1 MVTSEAP
8 WQGWPV
14 MVLQPFMPT
23 CLLGA
28 TRAASVEMSA
38 EESFSTWTTG
48 RPSGTNGCESLAGAP
63 LGTYWMVRPSARA
76 AGDATRKSAAAAPAA
91 LEERELREGG
101 EGERREGKEV
111 SADRDGGRIFLVIS
125 GFSISTFSA
134 IRNRG
139 KRGEDGAA
147 KTPRAVPSLNRTR
160 DRCVE

>member
-48 RPSGTNGCESLAGAP
+48 RPSGTNGCEYLA
-63 LGTYWMVRPSARA
+63 
-76 AGDATRKSAAAAPAA
+76 
-91 LEERELREGG
+91 
-101 EGERREGKEV
+101 V
-111 SADRDGGRIFLVIS
+111 SYTHLTLPTILLV
-125 GFSISTFSA
+125 
-134 IRNRG
+134 
-139 KRGEDGAA
+139 
-147 KTPRAVPSLNRTR
+147 
-160 DRCVE
+160 

>member
-1 MVTSEAP
+1 M
-8 WQGWPV
+8 
-14 MVLQPFMPT
+14 
-23 CLLGA
+23 
-28 TRAASVEMSA
+28 
-38 EESFSTWTTG
+38 
-48 RPSGTNGCESLAGAP
+48 
-63 LGTYWMVRPSARA
+63 GTYWMVRPSARA

-111 SADRDGGRIFLVIS
+111 SADRDDGGRIFLVIS